1 MNKTEQLDELRDK
14 AKSNYLKSI
23 ANTDKKELSYL
34 RNCIK
39 NDLFDIEWFEDVEE
53 SGMFEIGVGVDCEE
67 FKLQMNVSV
76 ELTKEDE
83 TNYSQLDLT
92 DIQIDNI
99 LNFKGEQIEWCDKT
113 EYRILIKIK
122 KKEMNNNNKF
132 YTDK

>member
-14 AKSNYLKSI
+14 AKANYLKSL

-39 NDLFDIEWFEDVEE
+39 NDLFDVEWFEEVEE
-53 SGMFEIGVGVDCEE
+53 SGMVEIGVGVDCEE
-67 FKLQMNVSV
+67 FILQMHVSV

-83 TNYSQLDLT
+83 TNYSQIDLT

-113 EYRILIKIK
+113 EYRILK
-122 KKEMNNNNKF
+122 KLK
-132 YTDK
+132 